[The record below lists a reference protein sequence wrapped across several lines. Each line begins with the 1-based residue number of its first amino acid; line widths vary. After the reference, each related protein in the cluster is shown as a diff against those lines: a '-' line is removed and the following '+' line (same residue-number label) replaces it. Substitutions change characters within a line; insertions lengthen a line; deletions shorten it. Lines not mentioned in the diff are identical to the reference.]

1 MTEGYIKFN
10 CTWEQK
16 EIQIEQSIF
25 DQLENVRTRL
35 YELGLIGMYPDGVGF
50 GNISVKPEK
59 SNSFIITGSAT
70 GQFEILKPS
79 HYALVTGY
87 NFAQNTIS
95 CSGQTK
101 ASAESLSHAAVY
113 ESAPDVGAVV
123 HVHCLWLWEKL
134 MNNYPTTSGEI
145 EYGTPEMAVAIQH
158 LIYGM
163 KKDEKVIVMGGH
175 REGILVFGS
184 NLSEATDE
192 IIKIYKQYQNE

>member
-10 CTWEQK
+10 CIWEQK
-16 EIQIEQSIF
+16 EIQIDQNIF
-25 DQLENVRTRL
+25 EQLENVRTKL
-35 YELGLIGMYPDGVGF
+35 YELGLIGMYPDGIGF

-59 SNSFIITGSAT
+59 SKSFIITGSAT
-70 GQFEILKPS
+70 GQFEKLKPS
-79 HYALVTGY
+79 HYAQVTGY
-87 NFAQNTIS
+87 NFAQNTIL
-95 CSGQTK
+95 CTGQTK

-113 ESAPDVGAVV
+113 ESVPDAGAVV

-145 EYGTPEMAVAIQH
+145 EYGTPEMAEAIQH
-158 LIYGM
+158 LVYRM

-175 REGILVFGS
+175 REGILAFGS

-192 IIKIYKQYQNE
+192 IIKIYKHYQNE